1 MSKVHKF
8 SVKALTIYNMVLRFI
23 LFFHP
28 IFILPFLNR
37 LKCVSRIPFL
47 VSLKIEYYY
56 KSCTKFYNQKVW
68 TVEKEWSLK
77 IWNYFVGNILILCL
91 CFIVTENYRL
101 LDDSQTGAQNYIA
114 TFISIK
120 PTKITAI
127 KNQAASEQKISVYSG
142 DK

>member
-1 MSKVHKF
+1 MKF
-8 SVKALTIYNMVLRFI
+8 KNMKLFRRKYPNLEMLKEVPEAAYNFPLDTLSSNSM
-23 LFFHP
+23 
-28 IFILPFLNR
+28 
-37 LKCVSRIPFL
+37 
-47 VSLKIEYYY
+47 
-56 KSCTKFYNQKVW
+56 
-68 TVEKEWSLK
+68 EW
-77 IWNYFVGNILILCL
+77 LCL
-91 CFIVTENYRL
+91 CFILTENYRL